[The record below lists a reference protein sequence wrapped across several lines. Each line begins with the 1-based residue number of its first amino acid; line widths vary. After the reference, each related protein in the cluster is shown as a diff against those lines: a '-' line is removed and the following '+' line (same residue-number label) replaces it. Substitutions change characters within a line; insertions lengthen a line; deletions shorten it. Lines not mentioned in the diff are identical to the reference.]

1 MLFTVV
7 VPTDPKII
15 LAIERFIA
23 LHIIRV
29 SINPDAPTNAP
40 QIMSMLLDRTKPVA
54 AAARPE
60 QEFSVEITTG
70 ISAPPIGM
78 TNKIPSS
85 RAIARMASKPV
96 LNAGL
101 IMTTMP
107 IVRNRVKSST
117 FSNRWALNTT
127 GADLTTPCS
136 LPKATRL
143 PVKVTAPMKRL
154 ITMEMIT
161 SILRSPASRLY
172 SANATSAEAQPPSP
186 LKSAT
191 I

>member
-1 MLFTVV
+1 M
-7 VPTDPKII
+7 DPKII
-15 LAIERFIA
+15 LVIERFIA
-23 LHIIRV
+23 LHIILV

-60 QEFSVEITTG
+60 QEFSVDITTG

-78 TNKIPSS
+78 TNRIPSIM
-85 RAIARMASKPV
+85 AIARMTSKPV
-96 LNAGL
+96 LYAGL
-101 IMTTMP
+101 IMTIMP
-107 IVRNRVKSST
+107 IIRNRVKSSALR
-117 FSNRWALNTT
+117 NRCPLNVT
-127 GADLTTPCS
+127 GADLITPCS

-143 PVKVTAPMKRL
+143 PVKVIAPMNRL
-154 ITMEMIT
+154 ITMEMMT
-161 SILRSPASRLY
+161 SILRSPANRLY
-172 SANATSAEAQPPSP
+172 SAKATSADAQPPSP